1 MYRRGG
7 RLVQEQRA
15 TRTQGLVDGVQWGP
29 DQLLRERVER
39 LREQTE

>member
-15 TRTQGLVDGVQWGP
+15 TRTQGLVDGVQMPEG
-29 DQLLRERVER
+29 QVRERVER
-39 LREQTE
+39 LQEQTE